1 MKKILINMLVSSLLV
16 SNIIPANNII
26 AYENNNTMN
35 MLIEESN
42 RSQSYES
49 YLQYKPLLQFNV
61 RESFN
66 GIDKFIDISDEVENI
81 KDLSSGTIAIK
92 FKTSAK
98 NKEQTLFSISDKND
112 TNSYFEIKL
121 LNGQIR
127 LETKENGNNVM
138 SYTVPNKTFDDNKWH
153 TVVISGGELG
163 GILYMDGEKLVEF
176 TNHPNKF
183 ITSIKT
189 FSNVKL

>member
-81 KDLSSGTIAIK
+81 KDLS
-92 FKTSAK
+92 
-98 NKEQTLFSISDKND
+98 
-112 TNSYFEIKL
+112 
-121 LNGQIR
+121 
-127 LETKENGNNVM
+127 
-138 SYTVPNKTFDDNKWH
+138 
-153 TVVISGGELG
+153 
-163 GILYMDGEKLVEF
+163 
-176 TNHPNKF
+176 
-183 ITSIKT
+183 
-189 FSNVKL
+189 